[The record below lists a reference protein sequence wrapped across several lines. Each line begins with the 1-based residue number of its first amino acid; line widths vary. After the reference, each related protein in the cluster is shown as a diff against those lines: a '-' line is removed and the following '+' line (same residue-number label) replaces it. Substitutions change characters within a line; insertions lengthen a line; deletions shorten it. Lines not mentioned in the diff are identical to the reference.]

1 MGENVGEQKEYEIF
15 PHEELDQLRDDIALL
30 KKNPLAGV
38 GNADNLKD
46 SIDALNV
53 SITKLLTL
61 LTHTNDDLEEQFQ
74 QTSFTQEF
82 SRISKQQEQ
91 VAQGILSIARMVQ
104 DLSHPS
110 EQQPPSPQEQQPPS
124 PQEQQPP
131 SPQNQQSPGQQFS
144 PPSPQSQTFSQDFSS
159 LDNNSF
165 LSQNQ
170 QDSFHPQDQ
179 QSPLPSSQELPLS
192 DNPQF
197 SSQSSSKLPPPPP
210 KKSGGFFSF
219 GKK

>member
-124 PQEQQPP
+124 PQ
-131 SPQNQQSPGQQFS
+131 NQQSPGQQFS